1 MALARLGGARR
12 PENYTWPGFVDA
24 LATLLMVIIFVLLVF
39 VLIQVNL
46 AYRVAGQD
54 ATMNDMR
61 AQILDLGE
69 LLNIERKA
77 TADLTAEL
85 ASITTQLASAT
96 KERDTLATQL
106 SQSRDARDAIA
117 AQLAEA
123 TTTLGVREME
133 IRRLQALQAENEQA
147 LAAAQASLADRAA
160 ALEVAEATLA
170 ATQAELASVERTLE
184 ERIAALEASRAALDT
199 SEGKLAE
206 ITARNVT
213 SLARISELETEN
225 AASREEV
232 AQMTNA
238 VTALRLRIEE
248 LTGLLAEKE
257 AQMARDKIAIAS
269 LGKSLNN
276 ALASRVQELQRFRS
290 EFFGRLRDILRGRED
305 VRIVGDRFVF
315 QSEVLFAQGQA
326 DIGAEGQTR
335 LAQLAIALNQ
345 IAADIPDD
353 IDWILQVEGHT
364 DDIPV
369 RAGRFADNW
378 DLSTERALSVVRFL
392 ADQGLPANRLA
403 AAGYG
408 EFQPLDSARS
418 DDARRRNRRIE
429 MKLTQRIPGT

>member
-12 PENYTWPGFVDA
+12 PDSYTWPGFVDA

-85 ASITTQLASAT
+85 ASITTQLTAAT
-96 KERDTLATQL
+96 EERDTLAAQL
-106 SQSRDARDAIA
+106 LQSQDERDVIA

-133 IRRLQALQAENEQA
+133 IRRLQALQADNEAA
-147 LAAAQASLADRAA
+147 LAAAQASLADRLA

-170 ATQAELASVERTLE
+170 ATQAELTSVERTLE
-184 ERIAALEASRAALDT
+184 ERIAALEASQAALET
-199 SEGKLAE
+199 SEDKLADA
-206 ITARNVT
+206 TASNVT

-225 AASREEV
+225 AASQLEV

-326 DIGAEGQTR
+326 DIGPEGQTQ

-345 IAADIPDD
+345 IAMEIPDD

-364 DDIPV
+364 DNIPV

-392 ADQGLPANRLA
+392 AGQGLPANRLA

-408 EFQPLDSARS
+408 EFQPLDSAES
-418 DDARRRNRRIE
+418 DEARRRNRRIE

>member
-61 AQILDLGE
+61 AQIVSLGD
-69 LLNIERKA
+69 LLNLQRKA
-77 TADLTAEL
+77 NDELKDEL
-85 ASITTQLASAT
+85 AGISSLLDATT
-96 KERDTLATQL
+96 KERDSLVTQL
-106 SQSRDARDAIA
+106 ANATATLSLRDS
-117 AQLAEA
+117 
-123 TTTLGVREME
+123 E
-133 IRRLQALQAENEQA
+133 IRQLTAIQAQTEESLEAARQTIAE
-147 LAAAQASLADRAA
+147 R
-160 ALEVAEATLA
+160 V
-170 ATQAELASVERTLE
+170 
-184 ERIAALEASRAALDT
+184 AALEAIELT
-199 SEGKLAE
+199 LAE
-206 ITARNVT
+206 AQAKLMESEVEIADAAARNVS
-213 SLARISELETEN
+213 SLARISELETKN
-225 AASREEV
+225 AASQAEV

-248 LTGLLAEKE
+248 LTSLLAEKE
-257 AQMARDKIAIAS
+257 AQAARDKIAIAS

-290 EFFGRLRDILRGRED
+290 EFFGRLREVLRGRDD

-315 QSEVLFAQGQA
+315 QSEVLFAQGA
-326 DIGAEGQTR
+326 ASLGPEGEEK
-335 LAQLAIALNQ
+335 LGQLAVALNQ
-345 IAADIPDD
+345 IAAEIPDD

-392 ADQGLPANRLA
+392 AESGLPANRLA

-408 EFQPLDSARS
+408 EFQPLDDAGS
-418 DDARRRNRRIE
+418 DEARRRNRRIE
-429 MKLTQRIPGT
+429 MKLTQRIAGN

>member
-12 PENYTWPGFVDA
+12 PDSYTWPGFVDA

-61 AQILDLGE
+61 AQIVDLGE
-69 LLNIERKA
+69 LLNLERKA
-77 TADLTAEL
+77 NEDLSAEL
-85 ASITTQLASAT
+85 ARISDSLADAT
-96 KERDTLATQL
+96 RERDALE
-106 SQSRDARDAIA
+106 
-117 AQLAEA
+117 AQLAD
-123 TTTLGVREME
+123 TSTTLSIREGE
-133 IRRLQALQAENEQA
+133 IERLTTLQRETQTALQTAQLTLEQ
-147 LAAAQASLADRAA
+147 RIA
-160 ALEVAEATLA
+160 ALESTEAALTDS
-170 ATQAELASVERTLE
+170 QRRIEELELTLE
-184 ERIAALEASRAALDT
+184 DRIAALEASRSALADSEAKRAATQTELAAL
-199 SEGKLAE
+199 S
-206 ITARNVT
+206 AR
-213 SLARISELETEN
+213 N
-225 AASREEV
+225 AASLQRVDELEEKNAASQAEIV
-232 AQMTNA
+232 RMTNA

-248 LTGLLAEKE
+248 LTTLLAEKE
-257 AQMARDKIAIAS
+257 AQAARDKIAIAS

-290 EFFGRLRDILRGRED
+290 EFFGRLRDVLRGRDD

-326 DIGAEGQTR
+326 DIAAEGETQ
-335 LAQLAIALNQ
+335 LAQLAVALNQ
-345 IAADIPDD
+345 IAAEIPDD
-353 IDWILQVEGHT
+353 IDWVLQVEGHT

-392 ADQGLPANRLA
+392 ADQGLPPNRLA

-408 EFQPLDSARS
+408 EFQPLDRADS
-418 DDARRRNRRIE
+418 DEARRRNRRIE
-429 MKLTQRIPGT
+429 MKLTQRISAN

>member
-61 AQILDLGE
+61 AQIVSLGD
-69 LLNIERKA
+69 LLNLERKA
-77 TADLTAEL
+77 NEELKDEL
-85 ASITTQLASAT
+85 AGISSLLDDTT
-96 KERDTLATQL
+96 KERDSLVTQL
-106 SQSRDARDAIA
+106 ANATATLSLRDS
-117 AQLAEA
+117 
-123 TTTLGVREME
+123 E
-133 IRRLQALQAENEQA
+133 IRQLTALQAQTEESLDAARKTIAERVAALKAIELTLEQA
-147 LAAAQASLADRAA
+147 QAKLMESEVEIADAA
-160 ALEVAEATLA
+160 
-170 ATQAELASVERTLE
+170 
-184 ERIAALEASRAALDT
+184 
-199 SEGKLAE
+199 
-206 ITARNVT
+206 ARNVS
-213 SLARISELETEN
+213 SLARISELETKN
-225 AASREEV
+225 AASQAEV

-238 VTALRLRIEE
+238 VTALRLRVEE
-248 LTGLLAEKE
+248 LTSLLAEKE
-257 AQMARDKIAIAS
+257 AQAARDKIAIAS

-290 EFFGRLRDILRGRED
+290 EFFGRLREVLRGRDD

-315 QSEVLFAQGQA
+315 QSEVLFAQGA
-326 DIGAEGQTR
+326 ANLGPEGEEK
-335 LAQLAIALNQ
+335 LGQLAVALNQ
-345 IAADIPDD
+345 IAAEIPED

-392 ADQGLPANRLA
+392 AESGLPANRLA

-408 EFQPLDSARS
+408 EFQPLDNAGS
-418 DDARRRNRRIE
+418 DEARRRNRRIE
-429 MKLTQRIPGT
+429 MKLTQRITGN

>member
-61 AQILDLGE
+61 AQIVSLGD
-69 LLNIERKA
+69 LLNLERKA
-77 TADLTAEL
+77 NDELKDEL
-85 ASITTQLASAT
+85 AGISSLLDATT
-96 KERDTLATQL
+96 KERDSLVTQL
-106 SQSRDARDAIA
+106 ANATATLSLRDS
-117 AQLAEA
+117 
-123 TTTLGVREME
+123 E
-133 IRRLQALQAENEQA
+133 IRQLTAIQAQTEESLEAARQTIAE
-147 LAAAQASLADRAA
+147 R
-160 ALEVAEATLA
+160 V
-170 ATQAELASVERTLE
+170 
-184 ERIAALEASRAALDT
+184 AALEAIELT
-199 SEGKLAE
+199 LAE
-206 ITARNVT
+206 AQAKLMESEVEITDAAARNVS
-213 SLARISELETEN
+213 SLARISELETKN
-225 AASREEV
+225 AASQAEV

-248 LTGLLAEKE
+248 LTSLLAEKE
-257 AQMARDKIAIAS
+257 AQAARDKIAIAS

-290 EFFGRLRDILRGRED
+290 EFFGRLREVLRGRDD

-315 QSEVLFAQGQA
+315 QSEVLFAQGA
-326 DIGAEGQTR
+326 ASLGPEGEEK
-335 LAQLAIALNQ
+335 LGQLAVALNQ
-345 IAADIPDD
+345 IAAEIPED

-392 ADQGLPANRLA
+392 AESGLPANRLA

-408 EFQPLDSARS
+408 EFQPLDDAGS
-418 DDARRRNRRIE
+418 DEARRRNRRIE
-429 MKLTQRIPGT
+429 MKLTQRIAGN